1 MPAQAEHIEQVTLM
15 HMLGIIADELPEV
28 RLMFAI
34 PNGGARHPA
43 VAGKLK
49 AEGVKAGVPDL
60 FLPVGHEMWNGL
72 FIEMK
77 APKGRLSPQQK
88 EWIDALDAQ
97 GYRCEVCYGAEAAFN
112 AILGYLEVVPDL
124 AERLRRRVGMAR

>member
-1 MPAQAEHIEQVTLM
+1 M
-15 HMLGIIADELPEV
+15 HMVGIAAAELSEL
-28 RLMFAI
+28 RLLFAI

-60 FLPVGHEMWNGL
+60 LLPVARRRWNGL

-77 APKGRLSPQQK
+77 SAKGRVSPAQK

-97 GYRCEVCYGAEAAFN
+97 GYRCEVCYGAEAAFD
-112 AILGYLEVVPDL
+112 AILGYLEVAPVV
-124 AERLRRRVGMAR
+124 AARLRARCGMTSD

>member
-1 MPAQAEHIEQVTLM
+1 MKNLEHQEQTTLM
-15 HMLGIIADELPEV
+15 RWAEYQSKKLPE
-28 RLMFAI
+28 LALLFAI

-60 FLPVGHEMWNGL
+60 FLPVPRNVQGIAFNGL

-77 APKGRLSPQQK
+77 AGRNKPTMAQIEWHVRLSQ
-88 EWIDALDAQ
+88 Q
-97 GYRCEVCYGAEAAFN
+97 GYRVSVCYGWEAARDL
-112 AILGYLEVVPDL
+112 ITEYLG
-124 AERLRRRVGMAR
+124 

>member
-1 MPAQAEHIEQVTLM
+1 MKTLEHHEQVTLM
-15 HMLGIIADELPEV
+15 RWAEYQAKTRPELA
-28 RLMFAI
+28 LLFAI

-60 FLPVGHEMWNGL
+60 FLPVPRTWRGMAFCGF

-77 APKGRLSPQQK
+77 AGRNKPTAAQIEWHVKLSQQGFRV
-88 EWIDALDAQ
+88 A
-97 GYRCEVCYGAEAAFN
+97 VCYGWEAAKA
-112 AILGYLEVVPDL
+112 AIEDYLG
-124 AERLRRRVGMAR
+124 